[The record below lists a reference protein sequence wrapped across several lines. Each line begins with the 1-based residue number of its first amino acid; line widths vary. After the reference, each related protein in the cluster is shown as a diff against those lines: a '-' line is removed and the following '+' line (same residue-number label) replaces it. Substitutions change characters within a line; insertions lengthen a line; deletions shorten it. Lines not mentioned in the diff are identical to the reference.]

1 MSGLVVL
8 QPIPPSSHAFPVD
21 SFGAAQELA
30 GKLRRSVEGE
40 VRFDRGSRAIYA
52 TDASNYRQVPIGIVL
67 PKSKD
72 DVIAAIAACREY
84 GAPVLSRGGG
94 TSLAGQCCN
103 AAVMLDFSKYMDRL
117 IELNADEKYARV
129 EPGIVLDTLR
139 RRAEEH
145 GLTFG
150 PDPATHNHC
159 TLGGMLGNNSCGTHA
174 QMAGKTEDNTLELD
188 IVLYDG
194 TRMTVGETKDDEFD
208 RVINEETRKSEI
220 YSRLR
225 SLRDRYSALI
235 RERYPNIPRR
245 VSGYNLPQLL
255 AESNFNV
262 ARALVGTESTCVTIL
277 EAKLRLMHNPGCRA
291 LVVLGYQDVFLAADN
306 VPEVLKFKPIAL
318 EGFDHGLVR
327 HLNLRGVHQDE
338 AGMLPDG
345 KGWLLV
351 EFGADTQKDADAQAQ
366 SMLHALDSKQGS
378 SRGKLYSK
386 KADQGRLWEL
396 RESALGVTTL
406 APGKPFA
413 WSGWEDAA
421 VAPDRLGGYLR
432 EFSKLITDFG
442 YDTSIF
448 GHFGQGCIHCRINFD
463 LATVEGIQK
472 YRRFIDK
479 AADLV
484 VKHNGS
490 LSGEHGDGQSRA
502 ALLTKM
508 FGPELIDAFREFKH
522 IWDPDGK
529 MNPGKIVDP
538 NQPDENLRLGA
549 DFNPKLPP
557 THFKY
562 PEDEGSLLH
571 ATMRCVGVGKCRKQ
585 EGATMCPSYMVT
597 HEEMHSTRGRAHALF
612 EMLQG
617 EVIDQGWKDDHV
629 KEALDLCLS
638 CKACKHECPVN
649 VDMATYKA
657 EFMSYY
663 YEGRL
668 RPIHAYAYG
677 FIDRWAQL
685 ASAAPEAV
693 NLMTHAPGLGSMA
706 KAIAGMP
713 QQRHIPPFS
722 PYTFRHWFE
731 SRNRKQSPAHS
742 QKRPKVVL
750 WPDTFNNFFHPQT
763 AEAATR
769 VLEGAGFQ
777 VLVPRRHVCCGR
789 PLYDFGFL
797 KAAKRYLQRNLEV
810 IGTSVNSGL
819 PVVVLE
825 PSCASVF
832 RDEMHELMPHDE
844 TAKRLRKQTFLLSEF
859 LEECGGDYRPA
870 RWNVKAIVHGHC
882 HHKSLMKMVDEESL
896 LKKMGAEV
904 TTLDSGCCGMAGP
917 FGFEK
922 EKYNVSQAL
931 AERVLLPAVRSSGAG
946 DVIVTDGFS
955 CREAVSQ
962 NSDRKALHLAEVLDL
977 AQRGLGN
984 ADLPED
990 ATFTGI
996 KKASRRQR
1004 FTLLTVAICTTAAT
1018 VAAFRL
1024 VLRKPCVT
1032 ISYRGR
1038 SL

>member
-8 QPIPPSSHAFPVD
+8 QPIPPSSHSLPAN
-21 SFGAAQELA
+21 SFADAQKLA
-30 GKLRRSVEGE
+30 DALRRSVEGE

-67 PKSKD
+67 PRSKD
-72 DVIAAIAACREY
+72 DVLATIAACREY

-103 AAVMLDFSKYMDRL
+103 VAVMLDFSKYMHRL
-117 IELNADEKYARV
+117 IELNAEEKYARV

-188 IVLYDG
+188 IALYDG
-194 TRMTVGETKDDEFD
+194 TRMTVGETTEDELD
-208 RVINEETRKSEI
+208 RIVREGTRKGEI
-220 YSRLR
+220 YAKLK
-225 SLRDRYSALI
+225 SLRDRYGALV

-255 AESNFNV
+255 AENNFNV

-277 EAKLRLMHNPGCRA
+277 EAKLRLMHNPSCRA
-291 LVVLGYQDVFLAADN
+291 LVALGYPDVYQAADH
-306 VPEVLKFKPIAL
+306 VPDLLKFKPIAL
-318 EGFDHGLVR
+318 EGFDHGLLR
-327 HLNLRGVHQDE
+327 HMQARGVHQDE
-338 AGMLPDG
+338 FGMLPDG

-351 EFGADTQKDADAQAQ
+351 EFGADTQKDADEKAQDL
-366 SMLHALDSKQGS
+366 LHALDSKQGPA
-378 SRGKLYSK
+378 RAKLYSK
-386 KADQGRLWEL
+386 KEDQSKLWEM

-406 APGKPFA
+406 APGRPFA

-421 VAPDRLGGYLR
+421 VAPDQMGGYLR
-432 EFSKLITDFG
+432 EFCKLIADFG
-442 YDTSIF
+442 YDTSLF
-448 GHFGQGCIHCRINFD
+448 GHFGQGCVHCRINFD
-463 LATVEGIQK
+463 LVTVEGIRN

-502 ALLTKM
+502 ALLSKM
-508 FGPELIDAFREFKH
+508 FGPELIKAFGEFKR

-529 MNPGKIVDP
+529 MNPGKIVNP

-549 DFNPKLPP
+549 DFHPKVPA
-557 THFKY
+557 TQFQY
-562 PEDEGSLLH
+562 PDDEGSLLH
-571 ATMRCVGVGKCRKQ
+571 ATLRCVGVGKCRKQ
-585 EGATMCPSYMVT
+585 DGGTMCPSYMAT
-597 HEEMHSTRGRAHALF
+597 HEEMHSTRGRAHMLF

-617 EVIDQGWKDDHV
+617 EVIDRGWKDDHV

-638 CKACKHECPVN
+638 CKACKGECPVN

-657 EFMSYY
+657 EFMSHY

-668 RPIHAYAYG
+668 RPFHAYAYG

-685 ASAAPEAV
+685 ASVAPEAI
-693 NLMTHAPGLGSMA
+693 NLLTHAPGLGFVA
-706 KAIAGMP
+706 KALAGMP
-713 QQRHIPPFS
+713 QQRRIPPFS
-722 PYTFRHWFE
+722 PYTFGHWFE
-731 SRNRKQSPAHS
+731 RRKSKQFHDVPEKKP
-742 QKRPKVVL
+742 QVVL
-750 WPDTFNNFFHPQT
+750 WPDTFNNYFHPQT

-797 KAAKRYLQRNLEV
+797 KEARRYLKRNLEV
-810 IGTSVNSGL
+810 IGNSVNAGL

-832 RDEMHELMPHDE
+832 RDEMRELMPHDE
-844 TAKRLRKQTFLLSEF
+844 TAKRLSKQTFLLSEF
-859 LEECGGDYRPA
+859 LEQCTDDYQPA
-870 RWNVKAIVHGHC
+870 KWKIKAIVHGHC
-882 HHKSLMKMVDEESL
+882 HHKSLMKMASEESL
-896 LKKMGAEV
+896 LRKMGASV

-922 EKYNVSQAL
+922 EKYHVSQTL
-931 AERVLLPAVRSSGAG
+931 AERVLVPAVRSSGPR
-946 DVIVTDGFS
+946 DVIVTNGFS

-962 NSDRKALHLAEVLDL
+962 NSRRQALHLAEVLDL
-977 AQRGLGN
+977 AQEGMGKVEF
-984 ADLPED
+984 PED
-990 ATFTGI
+990 ATLTGV
-996 KKASRRQR
+996 KRASRRQR
-1004 FTLLTVAICTTAAT
+1004 FAMLAIAIGAT
-1018 VAAFRL
+1018 VACITAFRF
-1024 VLRKPCVT
+1024 
-1032 ISYRGR
+1032 R
-1038 SL
+1038 SRDNGVF

>member
-1 MSGLVVL
+1 MSGLFVL
-8 QPIPPSSHAFPVD
+8 PTPPSSHSFPAH
-21 SFGAAQELA
+21 SFADAQQLA
-30 GKLRRSVEGE
+30 HALRRSIEGE
-40 VRFDRGSRAIYA
+40 VRFDSGGRAIYA

-72 DVIAAIAACREY
+72 DVLATIAACREY

-103 AAVMLDFSKYMDRL
+103 VAVVLDFSKYMNRL
-117 IELNADEKYARV
+117 IELNPQEKNARV

-188 IVLYDG
+188 IALYDG
-194 TRMTVGETKDDEFD
+194 ARMTVGETTEDELD
-208 RVINEETRKSEI
+208 RIISEGTRKAEI
-220 YSRLR
+220 YAKLK
-225 SLRDRYSALI
+225 SLRDRYGTLV
-235 RERYPNIPRR
+235 RERYPDIPRR

-255 AESNFNV
+255 AENNFNV

-277 EAKLRLMHNPGCRA
+277 EAKLRLMHNPSCRA
-291 LVVLGYQDVFLAADN
+291 VAVLGYPDVFQAADH
-306 VPEVLKFKPIAL
+306 VPELLKFKPIAL
-318 EGFDHGLVR
+318 EGFDHGLIR
-327 HLNLRGVHQDE
+327 HLKERAVHQDE
-338 AGMLPDG
+338 IGMLPDG
-345 KGWLLV
+345 RGWLLM
-351 EFGADTQKDADAQAQ
+351 EFGADTQKDADEQAQ
-366 SMLHALDSKQGS
+366 HMLHALESGHGPA
-378 SRGKLYSK
+378 RAKLYSK
-386 KADQGRLWEL
+386 KEDQSKLWEM

-421 VAPDRLGGYLR
+421 VAPDQLGGYLR
-432 EFSKLITDFG
+432 EFCNLVADFG
-442 YDTSIF
+442 YDTSLF
-448 GHFGQGCIHCRINFD
+448 GHFGQGCVHCRINFD
-463 LATVEGIQK
+463 LATVEGIQR
-472 YRRFIDK
+472 YRHFIDK

-502 ALLTKM
+502 ALLSKM
-508 FGPELIDAFREFKH
+508 FGTELIEAFREFKR

-529 MNPGKIVDP
+529 MNPGKIVDA

-549 DFNPKLPP
+549 DFHPQIPT

-571 ATMRCVGVGKCRKQ
+571 ATLRCVGVGKCRKQ
-585 EGATMCPSYMVT
+585 DGGTMCPSYMAT
-597 HEEMHSTRGRAHALF
+597 HEEMHSTRGRAHMLF

-617 EVIDQGWKDDHV
+617 EVIDRGWKDDHV

-638 CKACKHECPVN
+638 CKACKGECPVN

-657 EFMSYY
+657 EFMSHY

-677 FIDRWAQL
+677 FIDRWARL
-685 ASAAPEAV
+685 ASIAPEAV
-693 NLMTHAPGLGSMA
+693 NLVAHAPALGFVA
-706 KAIAGMP
+706 KVLAGMP
-713 QQRHIPPFS
+713 QQRQIPPFS
-722 PYTFRHWFE
+722 PYTFSHWFKKHKSE
-731 SRNRKQSPAHS
+731 RSRASSEDKPQ
-742 QKRPKVVL
+742 VVL
-750 WPDTFNNFFHPQT
+750 WPDTFNNYFHPQT

-769 VLEGAGFQ
+769 VLESAGFQ
-777 VLVPRRHVCCGR
+777 VLVPRQHVCCGR

-797 KAAKRYLQRNLEV
+797 KQAKRYLKHNLEV
-810 IGTSVNSGL
+810 IGDCVNAGL

-832 RDEMHELMPHDE
+832 RDEMRELIPHDE
-844 TAKRLRKQTFLLSEF
+844 TAKRLSKQTFLLSEF
-859 LEECGGDYRPA
+859 LEQCTDNYQPA
-870 RWNVKAIVHGHC
+870 QWDVKAIVHGHC
-882 HHKSLMKMVDEESL
+882 HHKSLMKMASEESL
-896 LKKMGAEV
+896 LRKMGASV

-922 EKYNVSQAL
+922 EKYEVSQTL
-931 AERVLLPAVRSSGAG
+931 AERVLVPAVRSSEPR

-962 NSDRKALHLAEVLDL
+962 NSSRKALHLAEVLDL

-984 ADLPED
+984 TDFPEN
-990 ATFTGI
+990 TTLTSV
-996 KKASRRQR
+996 KNASRRQR
-1004 FTLLTVAICTTAAT
+1004 FAVLMIAISLTAAYIAT
-1018 VAAFRL
+1018 SRLFFRNHA
-1024 VLRKPCVT
+1024 
-1032 ISYRGR
+1032 S
-1038 SL
+1038 